1 MCTYDQ
7 KVRKHL
13 NIQKSRERINQLIQ
27 DEHAL
32 KNKNK
37 NRERIHGIS
46 VDEGFFLGKKSLK
59 LC

>member
-7 KVRKHL
+7 KSGSISITEIKRKD
-13 NIQKSRERINQLIQ
+13 KSINTRW
-27 DEHAL
+27 ACF

-46 VDEGFFLGKKSLK
+46 VDEGFFLGKKESLK